1 MANLYP
7 SSLMGESE
15 GGGEMN
21 SEIQNDSI
29 KYFDNFHWFVVQTKP
44 NAEHRVETHLFNQKV
59 EVFLPLTE
67 AHQYRSGKIGRI
79 IKPLFPNYLFARLD
93 LKLHYYKVK
102 WTRGVSKLLGFGDG
116 PIPVSDKVI
125 LAIKERMGKDNLV
138 KLEEELKE
146 GDVVQITSGPFKEL
160 NGIFQ
165 KKISDN
171 GRVRILLNLIGV
183 EVPVQ
188 IGRWQIKKAA

>member
-1 MANLYP
+1 MDLREQGGSIN
-7 SSLMGESE
+7 SSAAL
-15 GGGEMN
+15 
-21 SEIQNDSI
+21 
-29 KYFDNFHWFVVQTKP
+29 HWFVVQTKP
-44 NAEHRVETHLFNQKV
+44 GNEHRVETYLSNQKI
-59 EVFLPLTE
+59 ETFLPLIE
-67 AHQYRSGKIGRI
+67 AHQYRNGKMVQI
-79 IKPLFPNYLFARLD
+79 IKPFFSSYLFARLD

-102 WTRGVSKLLGFGDG
+102 WTRGVSKLLGSGDG
-116 PIPVSDKVI
+116 PVPISEKVI
-125 LAIKERMGKDNLV
+125 KSIKERVGKDNLV
-138 KLEEELKE
+138 KLEEELTE

-160 NGIFQ
+160 SGIFQ

>member
-1 MANLYP
+1 MNLKEQ
-7 SSLMGESE
+7 SSSINSF
-15 GGGEMN
+15 GGL
-21 SEIQNDSI
+21 
-29 KYFDNFHWFVVQTKP
+29 HWFVVQTKP
-44 NAEHRVETHLFNQKV
+44 GAEHRVETHLSNQKI
-59 EVFLPLTE
+59 EIFLPLTE

-93 LKLHYYKVK
+93 LNLHYYKVK

-116 PIPVSDKVI
+116 PIPISDKVI

-138 KLEEELKE
+138 KLEGELKE
-146 GDVVQITSGPFKEL
+146 GDVVQITSGPFKEF

-183 EVPVQ
+183 DISVQ
-188 IGRWQIKKAA
+188 ISQWQIKKAA

>member
-1 MANLYP
+1 MDLREQGGSIN
-7 SSLMGESE
+7 SSASL
-15 GGGEMN
+15 
-21 SEIQNDSI
+21 
-29 KYFDNFHWFVVQTKP
+29 HWFVVQTKP
-44 NAEHRVETHLFNQKV
+44 GGEHRVENHLLNQKI
-59 EVFLPLTE
+59 ETFLPLIE
-67 AHQYRSGKIGRI
+67 AHQYRNGKIVQI
-79 IKPLFPNYLFARLD
+79 IKPFFSSYLFAKLD

-116 PIPVSDKVI
+116 PVPVSDKVI
-125 LAIKERMGKDNLV
+125 RAIKERIGKDNLV

-146 GDVVQITSGPFKEL
+146 GDLVQITSGPFKEF

-165 KKISDN
+165 KMISDN

-183 EVPVQ
+183 EVHVQ

>member
-1 MANLYP
+1 MNLEDQ
-7 SSLMGESE
+7 SSPI
-15 GGGEMN
+15 N
-21 SEIQNDSI
+21 S
-29 KYFDNFHWFVVQTKP
+29 FDGLDWFVVHTKP
-44 NAEHRVETHLFNQKV
+44 GAEHRVETHLLNQKI
-59 EVFLPLTE
+59 ETFLPLIQN
-67 AHQYRSGKIGRI
+67 HQYRNGNVIQT
-79 IKPLFPNYLFARLD
+79 IKPFFPSYLFARLD
-93 LKLHYYKVK
+93 LNLHYYKVK

-116 PIPVSDKVI
+116 PMPISDKVV

-146 GDVVQITSGPFKEL
+146 GDVVQITSGPFKEF

-183 EVPVQ
+183 EVPIQ
-188 IGRWQIKKAA
+188 ISRSHIKKAA